1 MQDSGYGNPPLQDGI
16 ETIPLHL
23 GALTA
28 TDQNAPPQ
36 PANTTHEDTQLTG
49 ITGNGMILVERK
61 IDAVPA
67 PLQCLSL
74 SNLAFSSRMMTPTAS
89 RSDSNCFVS
98 CPLMNTTT
106 FMSPMERGA
115 TMPCPGQVP
124 S

>member
-1 MQDSGYGNPPLQDGI
+1 M
-16 ETIPLHL
+16 
-23 GALTA
+23 
-28 TDQNAPPQ
+28 
-36 PANTTHEDTQLTG
+36 EDTQLTG

-98 CPLMNTTT
+98 CPLMNTTVRELVQSALNT
-106 FMSPMERGA
+106 GRVRDETSITLGELTLLESTALSEPLSG
-115 TMPCPGQVP
+115 TISKLLPPKP
-124 S
+124 D